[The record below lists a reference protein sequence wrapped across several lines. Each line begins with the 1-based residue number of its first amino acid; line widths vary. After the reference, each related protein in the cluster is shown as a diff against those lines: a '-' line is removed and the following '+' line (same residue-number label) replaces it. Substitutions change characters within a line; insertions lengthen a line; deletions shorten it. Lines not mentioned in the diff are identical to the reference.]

1 MENNSIRWE
10 WTQPYTTWQPMA
22 NHAQTRD
29 EVVEQKLAT
38 EDLAEARAVLA
49 RIMAL

>member
-1 MENNSIRWE
+1 MKNNSIKWE

-29 EVVEQKLAT
+29 EVVEQELKI
-38 EDLAEARAVLA
+38 EDLVEARAVLA